1 MFHEYNILQSMR
13 LANITAALKKKKIGS
28 RDSIVLLEE
37 VLRKNDDVLQ

>member
-13 LANITAALKKKKIGS
+13 LANITAALSTEKIGS